1 MSKPLV
7 IPESFRLDHKKVQA
21 PYVRLAGVKE
31 TPKGDLIEKYDL
43 RFAQPNQ
50 EALSTGAIH
59 TLEHLLA
66 TYIRSHLDGVV
77 DISPMGCRTGFYL
90 VVLGEPGPERV
101 LEAFRATLEDV
112 VNHSEPVPGVS
123 ELECGNYRDHD
134 PQSAKAW
141 AERLL
146 HSNLHVQETIEIAQ
160 EA

>member
-21 PYVRLAGVKE
+21 PYVRLAGVKA

-66 TYIRSHLDGVV
+66 TYIRSHLEGVV

-112 VNHSEPVPGVS
+112 VNHAEPVPGVS
-123 ELECGNYRDHD
+123 ELECGNYQDHD

-141 AERLL
+141 AQRVLNTGL
-146 HSNLHVQETIEIAQ
+146 HIQETLEIA
-160 EA
+160 E